1 MNWDENSIII
11 EYQKITK
18 DSKNSQKNNPK
29 TVTNLN
35 DKEIPKEIPK
45 ERYISLEEIQKN
57 IDIQKRSTEI
67 QKRSD
72 I

>member
-11 EYQKITK
+11 ESQKVTK
-18 DSKNSQKNNPK
+18 DSKNSQKNNSK
-29 TVTNLN
+29 TVANLN

-57 IDIQKRSTEI
+57 IDNLIFNI
-67 QKRSD
+67 
-72 I
+72 IV